1 MPTSGSACTLLLI
14 VQRLLHPW
22 IACGK
27 IAKSLMLGN
36 NIIDNSARRACW
48 RLTTCAALGLGAF
61 SAPALPAQTPA
72 SAEPA
77 VREAYATVPGARI
90 FYRDTGGS
98 GAPVVLL
105 HAATGSSRVWE
116 YQIPAFAAAGYRV
129 IAFDRRGWGRTTI
142 NSAESPPRTAAG
154 DLLGLLDQLGLDR
167 VHLAG
172 TAAGA
177 SVALDFA
184 LSYPQR
190 VRSLVIA
197 NAIGGVQDADYL
209 ELGRRIRPPQ
219 FDALPPEFRELGPSY
234 RAGNAA
240 GTQRWVELEKTSRPP
255 GPPAPN
261 QPLRNR
267 LTFALLETIQAPTLL
282 LTGDA
287 DLYAPP
293 PVLQLF
299 AARIKGSETS
309 IVPGAGHSTYWEQ
322 PELFNRAVLNF
333 LGKH

>member
-1 MPTSGSACTLLLI
+1 M
-14 VQRLLHPW
+14 Q
-22 IACGK
+22 
-27 IAKSLMLGN
+27 
-36 NIIDNSARRACW
+36 
-48 RLTTCAALGLGAF
+48 
-61 SAPALPAQTPA
+61 AQTPA
-72 SAEPA
+72 SSKTI

-90 FYRDTGGS
+90 FYRDTGGN
-98 GAPVVLL
+98 GAPVILL

-116 YQIPAFAAAGYRV
+116 YQIPAFAAAGYRA

-142 NSAESPPRTAAG
+142 NSAESQPGTVAD

-167 VHLAG
+167 AHLVG

-184 LSYPQR
+184 LSYPRR

-234 RAGNAA
+234 RAANAA
-240 GTQRWVELEKTSRPP
+240 GTQRWVELEKMSRPQ
-255 GPPAPN
+255 GPPAPP
-261 QPLRNR
+261 QSLRNR
-267 LTFALLETIQAPTLL
+267 ITFAVLETIKAPTLL

-299 AARIKGSETS
+299 AARIKGSEIS
-309 IVPGAGHSTYWEQ
+309 IVPEAGHSTYWEQ